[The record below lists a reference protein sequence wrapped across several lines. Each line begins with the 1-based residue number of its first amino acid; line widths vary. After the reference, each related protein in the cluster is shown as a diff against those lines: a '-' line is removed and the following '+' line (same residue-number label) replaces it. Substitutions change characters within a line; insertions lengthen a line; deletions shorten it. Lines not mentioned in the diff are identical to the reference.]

1 MRDPINDILEFQGVC
16 IDYPLREYTLRA
28 VSDATLG
35 IKRGKITALVGES
48 GSGKTTLAS
57 SVMHCI
63 SSPGRVAEGKIYFSD
78 RSGEI
83 TDVTALSEKQTRSFV
98 WEKASMV
105 FQAAQSAL
113 NPIMTVEQS
122 FIENEEKLIVYKKIQ
137 ELQSPMKDVFLL
149 RLTGDLSFKE
159 IGNIFGKT
167 ENWARVTYYR
177 GKQILGRELVKDDK

>member
-1 MRDPINDILEFQGVC
+1 MQDMRKVYE
-16 IDYPLREYTLRA
+16 EYFHTVYGFLMGLSGGDDDLAEELTQETFHRA
-28 VSDATLG
+28 
-35 IKRGKITALVGES
+35 IKN
-48 GSGKTTLAS
+48 SGKF
-57 SVMHCI
+57 
-63 SSPGRVAEGKIYFSD
+63 R
-78 RSGEI
+78 GECKMSTWLCQI
-83 TDVTALSEKQTRSFV
+83 AKYTYYQYLDKKKRHGEVPLEDMTDTGIGEQL
-98 WEKASMV
+98 
-105 FQAAQSAL
+105 
-113 NPIMTVEQS
+113 EQS

>member
-1 MRDPINDILEFQGVC
+1 MQDMRKVYE
-16 IDYPLREYTLRA
+16 EYFYTVYGFLMGLSGGDDDLAEELTQETFYRA
-28 VSDATLG
+28 
-35 IKRGKITALVGES
+35 IKN
-48 GSGKTTLAS
+48 SGKF
-57 SVMHCI
+57 
-63 SSPGRVAEGKIYFSD
+63 R
-78 RSGEI
+78 GECKMSTWLCQI
-83 TDVTALSEKQTRSFV
+83 AKYTYYQYLDKKKRHGEVPLEDMTDTGIGEQL
-98 WEKASMV
+98 
-105 FQAAQSAL
+105 
-113 NPIMTVEQS
+113 EQS